1 MPSAVL
7 ADDAVAPGG
16 IERLRLLLLN
26 PNTSSATTDMM
37 VRIARQSADANVDIA
52 GLTAAVGPSLITN
65 ETELAIA
72 ADGIRLS
79 VAALGEPKPDGI
91 IIAAFGDPGL
101 AAARAIAGC
110 DVVGI
115 AEAAMREAA
124 LNARPF
130 SVVTTTPHL
139 ASAIRKR
146 AEHYGHGDSL
156 LSVRITEGDVFR
168 TMADA
173 RGLLDALEA
182 TARRAIDED
191 GAQAIVVG
199 GGPLADAARDLSE
212 RIGIPVIEPIPA
224 ALRLITQRRSAAS

>member
-1 MPSAVL
+1 MTRAIV
-7 ADDAVAPGG
+7 ADDAASFGS

-37 VRIARQSADANVDIA
+37 VRIARQSADARVDIT

-72 ADGIRLS
+72 ADGVRAS
-79 VAALGEPKPDGI
+79 VEAIGEPKPDGI

-101 AAARAIAGC
+101 EAAREIAGC
-110 DVVGI
+110 AVVGI

-124 LNARPF
+124 LNSRPF

-156 LSVRITEGDVFR
+156 LSVRITDGDVFR

-182 TARRAIDED
+182 TARRAINED

-199 GGPLADAARDLSE
+199 GGPLSDAARDLSD

-224 ALRLITQRRSAAS
+224 ALRLIVHRRRAAS